1 MKTSMIVLSYMALC
15 MCEGVGEDSG
25 HGAWGMVSLISFM
38 ACGNSCRNVYV
49 FT

>member
-1 MKTSMIVLSYMALC
+1 MAVFTLSIC

-25 HGAWGMVSLISFM
+25 HGIGSVTLSSM
-38 ACGNSCRNVYV
+38 ACRHLSRNVYV

>member
-1 MKTSMIVLSYMALC
+1 MTIFTLGIC

-25 HGAWGMVSLISFM
+25 HGTGCVTFSSMTCKHLS
-38 ACGNSCRNVYV
+38 RNVYV

>member
-1 MKTSMIVLSYMALC
+1 MTIFTLGIC

-25 HGAWGMVSLISFM
+25 HGIECVTLSSM
-38 ACGNSCRNVYV
+38 AYRHLSRNVYV